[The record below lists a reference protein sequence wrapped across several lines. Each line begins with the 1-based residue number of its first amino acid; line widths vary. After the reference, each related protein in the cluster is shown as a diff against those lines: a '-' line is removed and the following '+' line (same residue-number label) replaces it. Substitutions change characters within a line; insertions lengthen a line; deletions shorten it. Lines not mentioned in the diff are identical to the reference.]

1 MNEAAEQGSGVSN
14 AASSTGTTIC
24 EVFRSP
30 RREGLYLYVKR
41 EDGLSKVPEALL
53 NRFGQPE
60 SALIFRLS
68 ADRRLAQA
76 NAADVLDALVEPG
89 YYLQMPP
96 ADDTP
101 DSDSSSDAA
110 NDSRE
115 DADLRC

>member
-1 MNEAAEQGSGVSN
+1 MSDSAEQESGAGN
-14 AASSTGTTIC
+14 AASSTGTTVC

-53 NRFGQPE
+53 DRFGEPE

-76 NAADVLDALVEPG
+76 NAADVLSALVEPG

-96 ADDTP
+96 AED
-101 DSDSSSDAA
+101 
-110 NDSRE
+110 NR
-115 DADLRC
+115 DADSGADAGFDPRGGS